1 MNQAENLNDTDEV
14 WSTLLAAGGA
24 LLSIGGIAWLLVA
37 AAEAHQPWQIVAFTI
52 YGIGLI
58 SMFVTSAL
66 HHGVR
71 GSERTAHILHQL
83 DYYAI
88 SIMIAGTFTPFCLV
102 LLRSTIGWSFF
113 AIIWS
118 LAIVGIALKARIP
131 HVPTWITTALFLLMG
146 WLGVVIAYHVY
157 LTLGLGGLM
166 GLIIGGLFYTV
177 GAMFFH
183 FEKPNFWPGK
193 FAHHE
198 LWHVFVLGGAASH
211 FIVMFRYIL
220 PYTA

>member
-1 MNQAENLNDTDEV
+1 
-14 WSTLLAAGGA
+14 
-24 LLSIGGIAWLLVA
+24 
-37 AAEAHQPWQIVAFTI
+37 
-52 YGIGLI
+52 
-58 SMFVTSAL
+58 
-66 HHGVR
+66 
-71 GSERTAHILHQL
+71 
-83 DYYAI
+83 
-88 SIMIAGTFTPFCLV
+88 
-102 LLRSTIGWSFF
+102 
-113 AIIWS
+113 